1 MRNINK
7 IIIKAIYLRVLPV
20 ILVMYTCILVDLY
33 TAGSLSPD
41 LSPSSVANLKTAILA
56 AIAVMIPMIYLG
68 YQAFKSE
75 CDK

>member
-1 MRNINK
+1 MQK
-7 IIIKAIYLRVLPV
+7 FIIKAIYLRVLPA
-20 ILVMYTCILVDLY
+20 ILVLYTCILVDLY

-41 LSPSSVANLKTAILA
+41 LSPSSIANLKTAIVA

-68 YQAFKSE
+68 WSAYKSE